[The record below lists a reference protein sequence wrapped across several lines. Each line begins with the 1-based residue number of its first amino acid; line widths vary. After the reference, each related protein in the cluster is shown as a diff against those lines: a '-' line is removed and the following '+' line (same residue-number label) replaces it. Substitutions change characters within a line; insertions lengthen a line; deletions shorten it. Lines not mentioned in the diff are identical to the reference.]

1 MEKAGAIEFINSML
15 IQSDHGFVK
24 VFPNWIGRDAAF
36 DRLRAKGAFEVSSE
50 FKDGRVRRVSVKSE
64 KGGRFRLVD
73 PFPDGF
79 DAKGKVDRG
88 KTRYSGEATI
98 EFDMRPGEVREFV
111 DGDFRG
117 RLNKFEP
124 WR

>member
-24 VFPNWIGRDAAF
+24 VFPNWTGKDAAF
-36 DRLRAKGAFEVSSE
+36 ENLRAKGAFTVSAE
-50 FKDGRVRRVSVKSE
+50 FAGGKVRRVAVKSE

-73 PFPDGF
+73 PFAGGFVAGDGT
-79 DAKGKVDRG
+79 VRG
-88 KTRYSGEATI
+88 RTRYSGEATI
-98 EFDMRPGEVREFV
+98 EFDMRPGEVRELV
-111 DGDFRG
+111 DGGFKGKLR
-117 RLNKFEP
+117 KIEP